1 MKKMDKLNLCK
12 YINDEIKQLNKNE
25 IEEIFKLI
33 HDNNVTYTKN
43 SNGIFVN
50 LSWIDIDILYKI
62 EKYIIFCINSH
73 IENKKHEI
81 LKNELSS
88 NITTNN
94 TINNNIDE
102 NYENNKN
109 IDDNIITIKKVNSNM
124 RFYLAKK
131 KLLFKPS
138 NIILDDVL
146 IPEKNI

>member
-1 MKKMDKLNLCK
+1 MEKINLCK

-25 IEEIFKLI
+25 IEEVFKLV

-43 SNGIFVN
+43 SNGIFIN

-62 EKYIIFCINSH
+62 EKYIIFCKNSH

-88 NITTNN
+88 NIS
-94 TINNNIDE
+94 INNITSNTNTE
-102 NYENNKN
+102 NEKIEKN
-109 IDDNIITIKKVNSNM
+109 IDDYAITIKKINSNM
-124 RFYLAKK
+124 KFYLAKK

-138 NIILDDVL
+138 NSILDDVL